1 MFYQS
6 WDSPECKLFSQVLSC
21 EQSPDVHYC
30 AKERLDQLGLLEM
43 TIGVILIS
51 EY

>member
-21 EQSPDVHYC
+21 EQSPDVHCC
-30 AKERLDQLGLLEM
+30 AKGRLEL
-43 TIGVILIS
+43 TVGVILIS
-51 EY
+51 ES